1 MSLKNA
7 NINLN
12 LTARGRRLVGN
23 EPTFLGS
30 LTESLGRAVVRIEV
44 TGNVNDPKVET
55 KTLPVVKDS
64 LKILG
69 TPR

>member
-1 MSLKNA
+1 
-7 NINLN
+7 LN

-30 LTESLGRAVVRIEV
+30 LTESLGQAVVRIEV
-44 TGNVNDPKVET
+44 TGNINDPKVET